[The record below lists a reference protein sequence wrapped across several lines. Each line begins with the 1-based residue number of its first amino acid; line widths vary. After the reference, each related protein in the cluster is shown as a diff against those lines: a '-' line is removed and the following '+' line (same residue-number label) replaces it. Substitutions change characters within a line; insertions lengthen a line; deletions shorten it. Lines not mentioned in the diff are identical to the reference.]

1 MITTPPIYSGI
12 TKEKS
17 KISKEEYSV
26 IERKWL
32 GATFITPG
40 YLKYMG
46 IVLVVIGGAFFLLL
60 VFSLILRKQVKVKT
74 SELIKTNLLL
84 KEEIR
89 ERETAEWSIRESE
102 WYLASILESNP
113 TGTIIVEKET
123 RKIIYVNKT
132 AAGMIGLTKEEI
144 MDRVCHLFICPAEE
158 KSCPVN
164 DLGQTVDRPE
174 KVLLQGD
181 GQRVPILKTVVPIT
195 IKGKECLLE
204 SFIDITERKRF
215 DQEKKSLQEQLG
227 QAQKMEAMRT
237 LAGGIAHDFNNI
249 LLAII
254 GYTQLAIDD
263 VSDTEKARRELKE
276 VLKAGD
282 RAKDIVQQI
291 LAFSRKADVT
301 YSPIALRGTIAD
313 SLKMIRSMIPTTIE
327 IRQNLVDSGLVMSS
341 LTQINQ
347 IVMNLCT
354 NAAHAMD
361 GGSGVLEVSLKRV
374 ALTESSWSR
383 DLNLSPGSYLRLS
396 VSDTGHGMSP
406 EVIARIFEPYFTTKE
421 LGRGTGLG
429 LSVVHGIVK
438 SHGGA
443 IFPKSTPGEGTT
455 FDIYLP
461 EIESGESSSEPHHEI
476 HWPRGK
482 EKILFIDDEPV
493 LTELAGI
500 MLRKLGYNVVTETSS
515 IEALNL
521 FRKNPDGYNLVITD
535 MTMPGMTGD
544 KLALVLLDI
553 RSDIPIILCTGY
565 SEHISEERA
574 KSLGIR
580 EFIMKPF
587 EVEILAKGIRKVLDG
602 G

>member
-1 MITTPPIYSGI
+1 
-12 TKEKS
+12 
-17 KISKEEYSV
+17 
-26 IERKWL
+26 
-32 GATFITPG
+32 
-40 YLKYMG
+40 MG